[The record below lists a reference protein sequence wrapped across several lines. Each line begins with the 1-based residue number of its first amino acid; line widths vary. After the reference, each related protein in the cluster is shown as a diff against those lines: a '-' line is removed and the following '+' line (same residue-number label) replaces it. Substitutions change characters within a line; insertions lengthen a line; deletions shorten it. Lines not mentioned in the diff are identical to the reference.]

1 MIHKVSISAIVPVTE
16 RVSDAAMLYHAYK
29 EGVAATGQSY
39 EFVYVLDGLYPDVLA
54 ALKTLQSQGEPIRI
68 ITLAK
73 WFGEATAL
81 TIGFGHARGDVIL
94 TLPAYLQVDPAEIP
108 KLVSALDGYD
118 MVVAR
123 RYPRSDSKLNIL
135 QSAVFHL
142 LIRSMIEVQFHDLGC
157 GVRVFSRRVTE
168 EISLYGDQQ
177 RFLPL
182 LANRLGFKVREVE
195 AKQAEADKFQRV
207 YSPGVYVR
215 RFLDI
220 LTIVFIVKFTRK
232 PLRFFG
238 LIGTFT
244 LGIGAISTLFV
255 AVERLVFGVPLADRP
270 ALALAVLMIILG
282 FQMIAVGLIGELIIF
297 THARDAK
304 EYTVDQIIENVDAP
318 EPLAVTAEEK
328 HA

>member
-1 MIHKVSISAIVPVTE
+1 MISHVSISAIIPVSE
-16 RVSDAAMLYHAYK
+16 RSSDAATLYHAYK
-29 EGVAATGQSY
+29 DGVAATRQSF
-39 EFVYVLDGLYPDVLA
+39 EFIYVLDGHYPDLLA
-54 ALKTLQSQGEPIRI
+54 ALKTLQAQGEPIRI

-81 TIGFGHARGDVIL
+81 TIGFEHARGEIII
-94 TLPAYLQVDPAEIP
+94 TLPAYLQVQPAEIP
-108 KLVSALDGYD
+108 NLVDALEGYD

-123 RYPRSDSKLNIL
+123 RHPRSDSRLNIL

-142 LIRSMIEVQFHDLGC
+142 LIRSMIEVRFHDLGC
-157 GVRVFSRRVTE
+157 GVRVFSRRVAE

-182 LANRLGFKVREVE
+182 LANRLGFKVREVG
-195 AKQAEADKFQRV
+195 AKQAEADKFQRI
-207 YSPGVYVR
+207 YSPGVYIR

-220 LTIVFIVKFTRK
+220 LTIVFIVKFTKK

-244 LGIGAISTLFV
+244 LGIGAISTLYV
-255 AVERLVFGVPLADRP
+255 AIERLVFGVPLADRP
-270 ALALAVLMIILG
+270 ALALAVLMIVLG

-297 THARDAK
+297 THARDVK
-304 EYTVDQIIENVDAP
+304 EYTVDQIIENADKP
-318 EPLAVTAEEK
+318 EPIVIAADDG